1 MLVIVYDSSLSS
13 LITVASPI
21 KVTRSHL
28 PTKSPTAIYS
38 SAGTQMFKRSIT
50 ERHEGNSLPV

>member
-1 MLVIVYDSSLSS
+1 MLVIVYDSSLPSF
-13 LITVASPI
+13 LTVASSI
-21 KVTRSHL
+21 KGTRSYVL
-28 PTKSPTAIYS
+28 TKSPTAIYS